1 MFELNSGNFE
11 EEIIKKEGLSIVDF
25 WSDTCEPC
33 LALKPEFEM
42 LANEFEGKVRF
53 CSLETSKER
62 RLAISQK
69 VLGIPTVILYKN
81 GEKIGEAAKE
91 FATKENIRKLIE
103 SVI

>member
-1 MFELNSGNFE
+1 MLELNSGNFE
-11 EEIIKKEGLSIVDF
+11 EEIIKKEGMSIVDF

-33 LALKPEFEM
+33 IALKPDFEM
-42 LANEFEGKVRF
+42 LENEFEGKLRF
-53 CSLETSKER
+53 CSIDTSKER

-69 VLGIPTVILYKN
+69 VLGIPTVIIYKN

-91 FATKENIRKLIE
+91 LATKENIRKMIE